1 MQTSARKEL
10 ATHPASSP
18 LALVRPWEEQGAPGG
33 DGGQSPSGGGCTA
46 WSQADRVTGLLHEVW
61 ATGSSQNNFLSFD
74 EITSRAHI
82 DNKVDVII

>member
-1 MQTSARKEL
+1 MMGGRAPLEGAAR
-10 ATHPASSP
+10 
-18 LALVRPWEEQGAPGG
+18 
-33 DGGQSPSGGGCTA
+33 
-46 WSQADRVTGLLHEVW
+46 SQADRVTGLLHEVW

>member
-1 MQTSARKEL
+1 M
-10 ATHPASSP
+10 
-18 LALVRPWEEQGAPGG
+18 
-33 DGGQSPSGGGCTA
+33 
-46 WSQADRVTGLLHEVW
+46 TGLLHEVW